1 MIEILTKIREQD
13 KTLVFSKKVINTFIV
28 LVFGIVLGIFS
39 KWLDNTPL
47 NDSIMW
53 KRFLLGY
60 LDLGNVFSMIG
71 IWLLIALCISIYSAT
86 PLRASINVFIFFL
99 GMNISYHI
107 YTIIFAGFNP
117 MNYMM
122 IWYFLTLFSPILAFI
137 CWYSKGAGIIP
148 VIINTCIIAIMIL
161 CCFGIGMW
169 YFDFTSIINTIIFII
184 TLIILYNTPQKK
196 YNNTHR
202 WFSYCFCSN
211 TIIKII

>member
-117 MNYMM
+117 MNYIM

-184 TLIILYNTPQKK
+184 TLIILYNTPQK
-196 YNNTHR
+196 
-202 WFSYCFCSN
+202 S
-211 TIIKII
+211 IITLIGGLVIAFVVTLL

>member
-1 MIEILTKIREQD
+1 MTEILTKIREQD

-28 LVFGIVLGIFS
+28 LVLGIVLGIFS
-39 KWLDNTPL
+39 KWLDNIPL

-169 YFDFTSIINTIIFII
+169 YFDFTSIINTIIFIT
-184 TLIILYNTPQKK
+184 TLIILYNTPQK
-196 YNNTHR
+196 
-202 WFSYCFCSN
+202 S
-211 TIIKII
+211 IITLIGGLVIAFVVILL

>member
-107 YTIIFAGFNP
+107 YSIIFAGFNP

-184 TLIILYNTPQKK
+184 TLIILYNTPQK
-196 YNNTHR
+196 
-202 WFSYCFCSN
+202 S
-211 TIIKII
+211 IITLIGGLVIAFVVTLL

>member
-137 CWYSKGAGIIP
+137 CWYSKGSGIIP

-184 TLIILYNTPQKK
+184 TLIILYNTPQK
-196 YNNTHR
+196 
-202 WFSYCFCSN
+202 S
-211 TIIKII
+211 IITLIGGLVIAFVVILL

>member
-1 MIEILTKIREQD
+1 MTEILTKIREQD

-28 LVFGIVLGIFS
+28 LVLGIVLGIFS

-169 YFDFTSIINTIIFII
+169 YFNFTSIINTIIFII
-184 TLIILYNTPQKK
+184 TLIILYNTPQK
-196 YNNTHR
+196 
-202 WFSYCFCSN
+202 S
-211 TIIKII
+211 IITLIGGLVIAFVVILL

>member
-161 CCFGIGMW
+161 CCFGIGIW

-184 TLIILYNTPQKK
+184 TLIILYNTPQK
-196 YNNTHR
+196 
-202 WFSYCFCSN
+202 S
-211 TIIKII
+211 IITLIGGLVIAFVVTLL

>member
-169 YFDFTSIINTIIFII
+169 YFNFTSIINTIIFII
-184 TLIILYNTPQKK
+184 TLIILYNTPQK
-196 YNNTHR
+196 
-202 WFSYCFCSN
+202 S
-211 TIIKII
+211 IITLIGGLVIAFVVILL

>member
-53 KRFLLGY
+53 KKFLLGY

-169 YFDFTSIINTIIFII
+169 YFNFTSIINTIIFII
-184 TLIILYNTPQKK
+184 TLIILYNTPQK
-196 YNNTHR
+196 
-202 WFSYCFCSN
+202 S
-211 TIIKII
+211 IITLIGGLVIAFVVILL

>member
-1 MIEILTKIREQD
+1 MTEILTKIREQD

-184 TLIILYNTPQKK
+184 TLIILYNTPQK
-196 YNNTHR
+196 
-202 WFSYCFCSN
+202 S
-211 TIIKII
+211 IITLIGGLVIAFVLILL

>member
-28 LVFGIVLGIFS
+28 LVFGIELGIFS

-184 TLIILYNTPQKK
+184 TLIILYNTPQK
-196 YNNTHR
+196 
-202 WFSYCFCSN
+202 S
-211 TIIKII
+211 IITLIGGLVIAFVVILL

>member
-122 IWYFLTLFSPILAFI
+122 IWYFLTLFSPILTFI

-148 VIINTCIIAIMIL
+148 VINNTCIIAIMIL

-184 TLIILYNTPQKK
+184 TLIILYNTPQK
-196 YNNTHR
+196 
-202 WFSYCFCSN
+202 S
-211 TIIKII
+211 IITLIGGLVIAFVVTLL

>member
-39 KWLDNTPL
+39 KCLDNTPL

-122 IWYFLTLFSPILAFI
+122 IWYFLTLFSPILTFI

-184 TLIILYNTPQKK
+184 TLIILYNTPQK
-196 YNNTHR
+196 
-202 WFSYCFCSN
+202 S
-211 TIIKII
+211 IITLIGGLVIAFVVTLL

>member
-39 KWLDNTPL
+39 KCLDNTPL

-184 TLIILYNTPQKK
+184 TLIILYNTPQK
-196 YNNTHR
+196 
-202 WFSYCFCSN
+202 S
-211 TIIKII
+211 IITLIGGLVIAFVVTLL

>member
-39 KWLDNTPL
+39 KCLDNTPL

-184 TLIILYNTPQKK
+184 TLIILYNTPQK
-196 YNNTHR
+196 
-202 WFSYCFCSN
+202 S
-211 TIIKII
+211 IITLIGGLVIAFVVILL

>member
-137 CWYSKGAGIIP
+137 CWSSKGAGIIP

-161 CCFGIGMW
+161 WCFGIGMW

-184 TLIILYNTPQKK
+184 TLIILYNTPQK
-196 YNNTHR
+196 
-202 WFSYCFCSN
+202 S
-211 TIIKII
+211 IITLIGGLVIAFVVILL

>member
-13 KTLVFSKKVINTFIV
+13 KTLVFSKKVINKFIV
-28 LVFGIVLGIFS
+28 LFFGIVLGIFS

-184 TLIILYNTPQKK
+184 TLIILYNTPQK
-196 YNNTHR
+196 
-202 WFSYCFCSN
+202 S
-211 TIIKII
+211 IITLIGGLVIAFVVTLL

>member
-39 KWLDNTPL
+39 KWLYNTPL

-184 TLIILYNTPQKK
+184 TLIILYNTPQK
-196 YNNTHR
+196 
-202 WFSYCFCSN
+202 S
-211 TIIKII
+211 IITLIGGLVIAFVVILL

>member
-148 VIINTCIIAIMIL
+148 VMIL

-184 TLIILYNTPQKK
+184 TLIILYNTPQK
-196 YNNTHR
+196 
-202 WFSYCFCSN
+202 S
-211 TIIKII
+211 IITLIGGLVIAFVVTLL

>member
-169 YFDFTSIINTIIFII
+169 YFNFTSIINTIIFII
-184 TLIILYNTPQKK
+184 TLIILYNTPQK
-196 YNNTHR
+196 
-202 WFSYCFCSN
+202 S
-211 TIIKII
+211 IITLIGGLVIAFVVTLL

>member
-117 MNYMM
+117 MNYMI

-184 TLIILYNTPQKK
+184 TLIILYNTPQK
-196 YNNTHR
+196 
-202 WFSYCFCSN
+202 S
-211 TIIKII
+211 IITLIGGLVIAFVVTLL

>member
-1 MIEILTKIREQD
+1 MTEILTKIREQD

-169 YFDFTSIINTIIFII
+169 YFDFTSIINTIIFIT
-184 TLIILYNTPQKK
+184 TLIILYNTPQK
-196 YNNTHR
+196 
-202 WFSYCFCSN
+202 S
-211 TIIKII
+211 IITLIGGLVIAFVLILL

>member
-53 KRFLLGY
+53 KKFLLGY

-184 TLIILYNTPQKK
+184 TLIILYNTPQK
-196 YNNTHR
+196 
-202 WFSYCFCSN
+202 S
-211 TIIKII
+211 IITLIGGLVIAFVVTLL

>member
-122 IWYFLTLFSPILAFI
+122 IWYFLTLFSLILAFI

-184 TLIILYNTPQKK
+184 TLIILYNTPQK
-196 YNNTHR
+196 
-202 WFSYCFCSN
+202 S
-211 TIIKII
+211 IITLIGGLVIAFVVTLL

>member
-86 PLRASINVFIFFL
+86 PLRASINGFIFFL

-184 TLIILYNTPQKK
+184 TLIILYNTPQK
-196 YNNTHR
+196 
-202 WFSYCFCSN
+202 S
-211 TIIKII
+211 IITLRGGLVIAFVVTLL

>member
-184 TLIILYNTPQKK
+184 TLIILHNTPQK
-196 YNNTHR
+196 
-202 WFSYCFCSN
+202 S
-211 TIIKII
+211 IITLIGGLVIAFVVILL

>member
-169 YFDFTSIINTIIFII
+169 YFNFTSIINTIIFIT
-184 TLIILYNTPQKK
+184 TLIILYNTPQK
-196 YNNTHR
+196 
-202 WFSYCFCSN
+202 S
-211 TIIKII
+211 IITLIGGLVIAFVVILL

>member
-169 YFDFTSIINTIIFII
+169 YFDFTGIINTIIFII
-184 TLIILYNTPQKK
+184 TLIILYNTPQK
-196 YNNTHR
+196 
-202 WFSYCFCSN
+202 S
-211 TIIKII
+211 IITLIGGLVIAFVVTLL

>member
-39 KWLDNTPL
+39 KWLDNTAL

-184 TLIILYNTPQKK
+184 TLIILYNTPQK
-196 YNNTHR
+196 
-202 WFSYCFCSN
+202 S
-211 TIIKII
+211 IITLIGGLVIAFVVTLL

>member
-39 KWLDNTPL
+39 KWLDITPL

-169 YFDFTSIINTIIFII
+169 YFDFTSIINTIIFIT
-184 TLIILYNTPQKK
+184 TLIILYNTPQK
-196 YNNTHR
+196 
-202 WFSYCFCSN
+202 S
-211 TIIKII
+211 IITLIGGLVIAFVVILL

>member
-1 MIEILTKIREQD
+1 MTEILTKIREQD

-28 LVFGIVLGIFS
+28 LVLGIVLGIFS

-169 YFDFTSIINTIIFII
+169 YFDFTSIINTIIFIT
-184 TLIILYNTPQKK
+184 TLIILYNTPQK
-196 YNNTHR
+196 
-202 WFSYCFCSN
+202 S
-211 TIIKII
+211 IITLIGGLVIAFVVILL

>member
-13 KTLVFSKKVINTFIV
+13 KTLVFSKKVINTFI
-28 LVFGIVLGIFS
+28 
-39 KWLDNTPL
+39 
-47 NDSIMW
+47 
-53 KRFLLGY
+53 LLGY

-184 TLIILYNTPQKK
+184 TLIILYNTPQK
-196 YNNTHR
+196 
-202 WFSYCFCSN
+202 S
-211 TIIKII
+211 IITLIGGLVIAFVVTLL

>member
-39 KWLDNTPL
+39 KCLDNTHL

-107 YTIIFAGFNP
+107 YSIIFAGFNP

-184 TLIILYNTPQKK
+184 TLIILYNTPQK
-196 YNNTHR
+196 
-202 WFSYCFCSN
+202 S
-211 TIIKII
+211 IITLIGGLVIAFVVTLL

>member
-39 KWLDNTPL
+39 KCLDNTPL

-169 YFDFTSIINTIIFII
+169 YFNFTSIINTIIFIT
-184 TLIILYNTPQKK
+184 TLIILYNTPQK
-196 YNNTHR
+196 
-202 WFSYCFCSN
+202 S
-211 TIIKII
+211 IITLIGGLVIAFVVTLL